1 MRYLCLTLGGAMV
14 LLCGCLGALALPW
27 QTENQRTETSYPY
40 HQLEDKARP
49 DLPHSL
55 SPSYYMVVYAA
66 QDRGNIAETSHCFA
80 TFARVAPMGESSRG
94 RVELHHINWFSI
106 RGHQTGL
113 ANVTEPDGRSS
124 HPEPG
129 ENRPT
134 HEALSLVHRHGLR
147 ITRWGPYKIDQRLF
161 ERAQWQIDLLEGR
174 VPGRRVLYKA
184 FDLGYREGPW
194 ALAVNCIHAVSDID
208 REHTPLRTWASY
220 GDEAARKIV
229 LHLRRWIQEPVV
241 ENPGNWELI
250 WEATWQGVPIP
261 AGLEVVRGEPPWE
274 RQTTRWR

>member
-1 MRYLCLTLGGAMV
+1 M
-14 LLCGCLGALALPW
+14 P
-27 QTENQRTETSYPY
+27 
-40 HQLEDKARP
+40 
-49 DLPHSL
+49 
-55 SPSYYMVVYAA
+55 
-66 QDRGNIAETSHCFA
+66 ETSHCFA

-94 RVELHHINWFSI
+94 RAELHHINWFSI

-113 ANVTEPDGRSS
+113 ANLTEPDGRSS

-129 ENRPT
+129 ENRTT

-147 ITRWGPYKIDQRLF
+147 ITRWGPYEIDQRLF
-161 ERAQWQIDLLEGR
+161 ERAQRQIDLLEGR
-174 VPGRRVLYKA
+174 VHGRRVLYKA

-250 WEATWQGVPIP
+250 WEATWQGVPVP
-261 AGLEVVRGEPPWE
+261 AGLEVVRGEPP
-274 RQTTRWR
+274 